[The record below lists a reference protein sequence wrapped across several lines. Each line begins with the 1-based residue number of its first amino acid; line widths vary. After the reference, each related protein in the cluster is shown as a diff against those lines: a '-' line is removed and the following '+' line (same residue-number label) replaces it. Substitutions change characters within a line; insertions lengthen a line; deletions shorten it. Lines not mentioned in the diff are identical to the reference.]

1 MATTGTTNFRRST
14 LDRYGDSRDHRD
26 AVEAKVLHR
35 SMTQARKQQ
44 VKKKQR
50 SVSHEDNVLHNKD
63 LPICH
68 YGEMVE
74 FYDFK
79 VCYCFVDSCFYLVSC
94 FIVVHMQTFHNFL
107 DFYGLK

>member
-1 MATTGTTNFRRST
+1 M

-63 LPICH
+63 LPIR
-68 YGEMVE
+68 GNGRV
-74 FYDFK
+74 
-79 VCYCFVDSCFYLVSC
+79 L
-94 FIVVHMQTFHNFL
+94 
-107 DFYGLK
+107 